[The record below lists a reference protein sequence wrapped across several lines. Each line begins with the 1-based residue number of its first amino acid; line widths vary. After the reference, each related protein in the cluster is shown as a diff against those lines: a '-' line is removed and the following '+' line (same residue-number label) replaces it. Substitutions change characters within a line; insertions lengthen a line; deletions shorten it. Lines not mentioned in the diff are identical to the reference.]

1 MCACACLSVCLS
13 LCGGVE
19 VCLWV
24 PTVTKTRYQIP
35 WTGVS
40 CEPPWECSMHFLTR
54 FLLCS
59 PSWPWTHKDPL
70 PLLSEQMCKRP
81 NHSQPAY
88 TLTCCT
94 ISLIPILFL
103 RQSLMY
109 LSWSHTQNVAED
121 GFEPWPSAILPE
133 WVGLRVYTTISNLCG
148 VRDQTPGFMN
158 ARQSTPNTKLHPQ
171 P

>member
-1 MCACACLSVCLS
+1 MCACACLSVCL
-13 LCGGVE
+13 CVE
-19 VCLWV
+19 VWRFVCECPRWLKQDIRSPELESV
-24 PTVTKTRYQIP
+24 
-35 WTGVS
+35 VS
-40 CEPPWECSMHFLTR
+40 HLGSAVCTFWR
-54 FLLCS
+54 GFLLCS

-171 P
+171 S